1 MSSVLRLCVTR
12 IMPAGF
18 ILGAGMEAFMY
29 YTGFWSVAKRKAEE
43 RDVEARDNLTKSTTT
58 RPT

>member
-1 MSSVLRLCVTR
+1 
-12 IMPAGF
+12 MPAGF

-43 RDVEARDNLTKSTTT
+43 RDVEARDNLTKSTGT